1 MDNIILT
8 QTTRQELVDDIIL
21 GVTELLE
28 TNQKQLVDQKEWL
41 TAKEVQELLKISSVT
56 LYNYDTKGLTIP
68 TKVGRLR
75 RYRKDQILSILN
87 SK

>member
-8 QTTRQELVDDIIL
+8 LTTRQELVDDIIL

-28 TNQKQLVDQKEWL
+28 TSQKQSLNQKEWL

-56 LYNYDTKGLTIP
+56 LYNYDKRGITKP
-68 TKVGRLR
+68 EKVGRLR

-87 SK
+87 QK